1 MMKDLPASSGVMFA
15 LLAAAL
21 FGASTPLIQR
31 LGMEV
36 SPWMTAALLYAGA
49 ASAGWMTRSPP
60 EREVTLC
67 LTYLPRLLLMALC
80 GAMLGPALLAWGL
93 QRTSSVSASLM
104 LTLEAVFTVML
115 AHWFYREQI
124 DRRVALAIAL
134 ITLGAAMM
142 VLDRAPGGA
151 ADTLGLVA
159 VFGAT
164 LAWGLDN
171 TLSRSLAD
179 ADPGK
184 VVLAKAG
191 IGAAG
196 SLLLAWVTGWSA
208 PRWSAALGLFLV
220 GAAGYGLSLR
230 CYLLAQRSFGAARTG
245 SVFAAAPF
253 IGGLVAFAM
262 GERGL
267 SAGLITAA
275 ALMAAGVILHLRERH
290 RHRHAH
296 DALAHEHAHTHDDAH
311 HNHRHDPI
319 SVRSHSHWHRHDAQ
333 LHEHSH
339 VPDLHHSHRH

>member
-1 MMKDLPASSGVMFA
+1 MIKDLPASSGVMFA

-31 LGMEV
+31 LGGEV

-49 ASAGWMTRSPP
+49 AGAGWMTRSTE
-60 EREVTLC
+60 ERESALH
-67 LTYLPRLLLMALC
+67 LAHLPRLLLMALC

-93 QRTSSVSASLM
+93 QHTSSVSASLM

-115 AHWFYREQI
+115 AHWFYREPI
-124 DRRVALAIAL
+124 GRRVALAIAL
-134 ITLGAAMM
+134 ITLGAAVL
-142 VLDRAPGGA
+142 VLDRATGGA

-159 VFGAT
+159 VFFAT

-196 SLLLAWVTGWSA
+196 SLLLAWLIGWSA
-208 PRWSAALGLFLV
+208 PRWSAALGLFLI

-253 IGGLVAFAM
+253 IGGLVAFAI
-262 GERGL
+262 GEQRL
-267 SAGLITAA
+267 SAWLIAAA
-275 ALMAAGVILHLRERH
+275 ALMVAGVIVHFGERH

-296 DALAHEHAHTHDDAH
+296 VALAHEHAHTHDDDH
-311 HNHRHDPI
+311 HMHVHDPMPTG
-319 SVRSHSHWHRHDAQ
+319 SHSHWHRHDSQ
-333 LHEHSH
+333 LHDHPH
-339 VPDLHHSHRH
+339 VPDLHHSHGH